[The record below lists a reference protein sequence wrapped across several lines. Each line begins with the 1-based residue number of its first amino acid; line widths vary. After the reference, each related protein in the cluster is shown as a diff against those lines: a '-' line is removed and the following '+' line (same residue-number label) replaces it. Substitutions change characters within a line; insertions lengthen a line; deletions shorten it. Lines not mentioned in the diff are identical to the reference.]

1 MSFDSISALAGNASS
16 PGSIAESHVQS
27 ATRSLRHERDILLGR
42 WQQLQPYADRFAT
55 VFVDT
60 LFTHRTD
67 FRELFGGRSL
77 EAQFVLLAHVLTQI
91 VCADDDREEVDLR
104 VELIVR
110 RFARDDSS
118 TRQSRA
124 IRAAV
129 AATLREV
136 VASGLPAQ
144 SRLSWKAAYAAVGVI
159 LRGTVYLDTRTISGI
174 RPAALKGDLAGDRRG
189 TSVERRTEPT
199 ADSQAA

>member
-1 MSFDSISALAGNASS
+1 MSFDAI
-16 PGSIAESHVQS
+16 QS
-27 ATRSLRHERDILLGR
+27 ATRSLRHERDILSSR

-60 LFTHRTD
+60 LFAHQTD

-77 EAQFVLLAHVLTQI
+77 QAQFVLLAHVLTQI
-91 VCADDDREEVDLR
+91 VCADDDRDAMDVR

-124 IRAAV
+124 MRAAV

-136 VASGLPAQ
+136 TGAGMSAHT
-144 SRLSWKAAYAAVGVI
+144 RLSWKAAYAAVGAI
-159 LRGTVYLDTRTISGI
+159 LHGTVYLDTRAISGI
-174 RPAALKGDLAGDRRG
+174 RPAALKADIGDRCG
-189 TSVERRTEPT
+189 TSIEQRMEPT

>member
-1 MSFDSISALAGNASS
+1 MSFDAISTL
-16 PGSIAESHVQS
+16 GSIVESHVQS
-27 ATRSLRHERDILLGR
+27 ATRSLRQERDILLGR

-60 LFTHRTD
+60 LFAHRTD

-91 VCADDDREEVDLR
+91 VCADDDREAMDVR

-110 RFARDDSS
+110 RFARDDCS

-124 IRAAV
+124 MRAAV

-136 VASGLPAQ
+136 AAAAMSAQ
-144 SRLSWKAAYAAVGVI
+144 SRLLWKAAYAAVGAI
-159 LRGTVYLDTRTISGI
+159 LNGTVYVDTRAISGI
-174 RPAALKGDLAGDRRG
+174 RPAALKADLVGDRRG
-189 TSVERRTEPT
+189 ASIERCMERT

>member
-1 MSFDSISALAGNASS
+1 MSFDAISALAGNCGR
-16 PGSIAESHVQS
+16 PGSIAESHVQFP
-27 ATRSLRHERDILLGR
+27 APSLRHERDILLSR

-60 LFTHRTD
+60 LFAHRTD
-67 FRELFGGRSL
+67 FRELFGGGSL

-91 VCADDDREEVDLR
+91 VCADDDREEMDLR

-110 RFARDDSS
+110 RFARADSS

-124 IRAAV
+124 MRAAV

-136 VASGLPAQ
+136 AVSGISPQ
-144 SRLSWKAAYAAVGVI
+144 SRVLWKAAYAAVGAI
-159 LRGTVYLDTRTISGI
+159 LRGTVYVDTRAISGI
-174 RPAALKGDLAGDRRG
+174 RPAAKADVAIDRRG
-189 TSVERRTEPT
+189 SSIERRIEPT
-199 ADSQAA
+199 PDAEAA